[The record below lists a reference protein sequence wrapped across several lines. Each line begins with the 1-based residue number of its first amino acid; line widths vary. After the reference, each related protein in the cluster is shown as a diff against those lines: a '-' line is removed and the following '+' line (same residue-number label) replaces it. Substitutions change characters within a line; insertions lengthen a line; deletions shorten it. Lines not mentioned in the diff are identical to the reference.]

1 MQSTQNFMSI
11 ISFQYHSFMDV
22 STKEI
27 PRDKARKHSPEGISL
42 KKTISLLCQVVI
54 PACDVKIS
62 TFREVYTDLVFMK

>member
-1 MQSTQNFMSI
+1 MSI
-11 ISFQYHSFMDV
+11 ICFQHHSFIDI

-27 PRDKARKHSPEGISL
+27 LRDKVRKHSPEGISL
-42 KKTISLLCQVVI
+42 KKTISLLRQVVI